1 MVDAGPSWCPD
12 TVRVDILWEDWWV
25 AHLLW
30 PLVVQISLTVVFRVV
45 VRPLYVRTYRRSWK
59 FKTLIQ
65 KHIGTTQH
73 KKVLRPKL
81 LLSLRAAQIV
91 SSFISVTVW
100 VSRTYSR
107 GCTVPDRAAL
117 LLATLVDLLNWA
129 ANRLRA
135 EGAAYSLWEANGVV
149 DALTLVPALRCG
161 LFPDVCRAGGADWL
175 TLHFLRSMVLSFNF
189 HFIQETGWMQRIPR
203 RILFIVQLALRVL
216 SLIFV
221 MAGTIF
227 TCELLGDPAFLVD
240 SYVQTA
246 HGDQVSV
253 AQMLYWIVISLT
265 TVGYGDFAPKA
276 LISRMLTA
284 VFIIY
289 GICNVFLIQY
299 SFTQLWSRY
308 REGSGSYRPWRHRA
322 PHIVVILGIRGSASK
337 LSSVLAGF
345 LLELLHPAH
354 NGLMAGEGEGD
365 WPNVVLVSPSLWE
378 EERGGVCEDSQTAS
392 FEDFLLAQD
401 LPTEARGRVWFLVG
415 SSTDPETLRRANV
428 GSSVLTFILTDMKS
442 LTPDE
447 DDGQNIYT
455 AMLVRKLY
463 PLAQLRL
470 MLVRP
475 ESRNLAVQSGVEA
488 TSCFSARELTAH
500 ILAQNV
506 RCHGLLPMITG
517 LFKSWDLEDVE
528 HFLDHVLQRGDGL
541 PIERKSLS
549 RTSLPSMGSERSV
562 TRSLVGSSAS
572 DASSHCD
579 NSAPVGQFRARG
591 RVDRAE
597 SVLLAVRASMPSR
610 LHAPPGERSSLLG
623 FASER
628 LSRLAGS
635 TRLSSQP
642 RTSASIDESITESH
656 RASIASDNS
665 VTDFWMFQYFHGLS
679 QGVYGF
685 ALSEEFDGEWFG
697 KVAYDIFKL
706 TGAILL
712 GVFSSD
718 RVHICPQNLD
728 RPLRTGQICF
738 AVARSSSAL
747 DPCRLQ
753 TAGSDWRRHVMESRA
768 QVQMNH
774 VRHGTHVAAA
784 KLMGH
789 QLRRRMTVSYSGAVS
804 PSSYY
809 MQRKLEAAGQ
819 SEGAQT
825 PGGVA
830 SQGSV
835 VLSEE
840 LGPSEAAK
848 DIDRALEI
856 RRGLSEHDELTVV
869 VVCNGEVWQQVR
881 TFVQSLRAP
890 FQPTARQTERP
901 VIILAPTAPPAG
913 LVEELGVRIGF
924 LRGSSLSAEDL
935 VDAGV
940 LEAKAVVV
948 MSGATPSRGTFREP
962 LFRDCRVVLC
972 SQEIEC
978 WCGFSKHEVFAA
990 YELQDSR
997 SARHLPEP
1005 ARGRRACLQ
1014 EVLTQAEH
1022 VYDDVETEANGRTR
1036 RTMSNGTS
1044 VTAARSAAEE
1054 EEGDAAG
1061 DEVADEAVKD
1071 SILFNSRFAAGQVFS
1086 PELFGTMLGRMYYM
1100 PAIIELVEAL
1110 LMPHVR
1116 RQKAFM
1122 WQMRVPPH
1130 YIGKEFGELFRDLSL
1145 GELGAREARSSRLG
1159 GGPRRG
1165 SSEVIQET
1173 SERETNESE
1182 ADDTGRASGHDSR
1195 ASAQGWNDA
1204 PDALAP
1210 PGRSS
1215 EPAERSSAHTD
1226 EFQEAPLS
1234 PTKSALTRGRSSARF
1249 ARTLT
1254 WRSSTFS
1261 QTSVTQVHEPP
1272 ALAPPEPPPGC
1283 LDERGPGEMPIGEIP
1298 IMRPRKSCVSVFSA
1312 FGSLASYNSMF
1323 DLTTG
1328 DHLQEVGPAVPIAL
1342 YRFQDKAS
1350 DKRLSP
1356 GTGGHN
1362 FSFLAPGPKQKLTSQ
1377 DWVTVLGSRAF
1388 GTKVDE
1394 MGLLRGSS
1402 HGPARDIS

>member
-1 MVDAGPSWCPD
+1 
-12 TVRVDILWEDWWV
+12 
-25 AHLLW
+25 
-30 PLVVQISLTVVFRVV
+30 
-45 VRPLYVRTYRRSWK
+45 
-59 FKTLIQ
+59 
-65 KHIGTTQH
+65 
-73 KKVLRPKL
+73 
-81 LLSLRAAQIV
+81 
-91 SSFISVTVW
+91 
-100 VSRTYSR
+100 
-107 GCTVPDRAAL
+107 
-117 LLATLVDLLNWA
+117 
-129 ANRLRA
+129 
-135 EGAAYSLWEANGVV
+135 
-149 DALTLVPALRCG
+149 
-161 LFPDVCRAGGADWL
+161 
-175 TLHFLRSMVLSFNF
+175 
-189 HFIQETGWMQRIPR
+189 
-203 RILFIVQLALRVL
+203 
-216 SLIFV
+216 

-913 LVEELGVRIGF
+913 LVEERPGRTFLALPPPSRKALGGPGGRRGAGGEGRRGHERGNPQPGNVPRAVVPGLPGGPLLAGDRVLVRVLQARGVRR
-924 LRGSSLSAEDL
+924 LRAAGQPLGQAPARARAGPPRLPAGGADSGRARLRRRRDRGKRQNTTHDVERHVRDRRQERGRGGGGRRGGGRGGRRGRQGL
-935 VDAGV
+935 HPLQLPLRRRAGV
-940 LEAKAVVV
+940 LPRA
-948 MSGATPSRGTFREP
+948 
-962 LFRDCRVVLC
+962 LRDDARANVL
-972 SQEIEC
+972 
-978 WCGFSKHEVFAA
+978 H
-990 YELQDSR
+990 
-997 SARHLPEP
+997 ARHHR
-1005 ARGRRACLQ
+1005 ARGGAMARR
-1014 EVLTQAEH
+1014 
-1022 VYDDVETEANGRTR
+1022 
-1036 RTMSNGTS
+1036 
-1044 VTAARSAAEE
+1044 
-1054 EEGDAAG
+1054 
-1061 DEVADEAVKD
+1061 K
-1071 SILFNSRFAAGQVFS
+1071 
-1086 PELFGTMLGRMYYM
+1086 
-1100 PAIIELVEAL
+1100 
-1110 LMPHVR
+1110 
-1116 RQKAFM
+1116 QKAFM

-1261 QTSVTQVHEPP
+1261 QTSVTQ
-1272 ALAPPEPPPGC
+1272 AG
-1283 LDERGPGEMPIGEIP
+1283 RGH
-1298 IMRPRKSCVSVFSA
+1298 RRSRRRD
-1312 FGSLASYNSMF
+1312 AS
-1323 DLTTG
+1323 
-1328 DHLQEVGPAVPIAL
+1328 
-1342 YRFQDKAS
+1342 
-1350 DKRLSP
+1350 
-1356 GTGGHN
+1356 
-1362 FSFLAPGPKQKLTSQ
+1362 TS
-1377 DWVTVLGSRAF
+1377 G
-1388 GTKVDE
+1388 
-1394 MGLLRGSS
+1394 
-1402 HGPARDIS
+1402 GPARCPSAKFQSCVRGSPAYPSFPPSGASPHTTRCST

>member
-1 MVDAGPSWCPD
+1 
-12 TVRVDILWEDWWV
+12 
-25 AHLLW
+25 
-30 PLVVQISLTVVFRVV
+30 
-45 VRPLYVRTYRRSWK
+45 
-59 FKTLIQ
+59 
-65 KHIGTTQH
+65 
-73 KKVLRPKL
+73 
-81 LLSLRAAQIV
+81 
-91 SSFISVTVW
+91 
-100 VSRTYSR
+100 
-107 GCTVPDRAAL
+107 
-117 LLATLVDLLNWA
+117 
-129 ANRLRA
+129 
-135 EGAAYSLWEANGVV
+135 
-149 DALTLVPALRCG
+149 
-161 LFPDVCRAGGADWL
+161 
-175 TLHFLRSMVLSFNF
+175 
-189 HFIQETGWMQRIPR
+189 MQRVPR

-227 TCELLGDPAFLVD
+227 TCELLGDPAFLAD
-240 SYVQTA
+240 TYIQTA
-246 HGDQVSV
+246 HGDEVSV

-265 TVGYGDFAPKA
+265 TVGYGDFAPKS

-289 GICNVFLIQY
+289 GIGNVFLIQF

-308 REGSGSYRPWRHRA
+308 REGSGCYRPWRNRT

-354 NGLMAGEGEGD
+354 DGQMAGEGD
-365 WPNVVLVSPSLWE
+365 WPNVILVSPSLWE
-378 EERGGVCEDSQTAS
+378 EERGGMGEDSQTAS
-392 FEDFLLAQD
+392 FEDFLLALD

-415 SSTDPETLRRANV
+415 SITDPETLRRADV

-455 AMLVRKLY
+455 AMIVRKFY
-463 PLAQLRL
+463 PSAQLRV

-475 ESRNLAVQSGVEA
+475 ESRNLAVQAGVEA

-517 LFKSWDLEDVE
+517 LFKSWDIEDVKN
-528 HFLDHVLQRGDGL
+528 FLDHVLQNGEGL
-541 PIERKSLS
+541 PVERASLS
-549 RTSLPSMGSERSV
+549 QSSLGSQRSYADSSEQS
-562 TRSLVGSSAS
+562 TPTGSA
-572 DASSHCD
+572 ALG
-579 NSAPVGQFRARG
+579 PRGRG

-597 SVLLAVRASMPSR
+597 SVLLAVRASMPRR
-610 LHAPPGERSSLLG
+610 LNGPPGERSSLLG
-623 FASER
+623 FAAELFR
-628 LSRLAGS
+628 AGS
-635 TRLSSQP
+635 ARLSSQP
-642 RTSASIDESITESH
+642 RTSGARSSAVKSIEESSTVGCPSV
-656 RASIASDNS
+656 ASDNS

-685 ALSEEFDGEWFG
+685 ALAEEFDGEWFG
-697 KVAYDIFKL
+697 KVAYDIFKS

-712 GVFSSD
+712 GVFTSD
-718 RVHICPQNLD
+718 RVQICPQSLD

-738 AVARSSSAL
+738 AVASDAGAL

-753 TAGSDWRRHVMESRA
+753 TAGSDWRRHLMEARA
-768 QVQMNH
+768 QVQKNH

-789 QLRRRMTVSYSGAVS
+789 RLRRRMTVSYSGAAS
-804 PSSYY
+804 PAQFVQA
-809 MQRKLEAAGQ
+809 QRKMDAPGQ
-819 SEGAQT
+819 GERSDT

-830 SQGSV
+830 SRSSAAQ
-835 VLSEE
+835 SEE
-840 LGPSEAAK
+840 MEIRPGPGEAK
-848 DIDRALEI
+848 DIDKALEI

-869 VVCNGEVWQQVR
+869 VVCNGEVWQQVS

-890 FQPTARQTERP
+890 FQPTVRQTERP
-901 VIILAPTAPPAG
+901 VIVLAPTSPPAG
-913 LVEELGVRIGF
+913 LVEELGVRIGC

-940 LEAKAVVV
+940 LEARAVVV
-948 MSGATPSRGTFREP
+948 MSGANPSRGTFREP

-978 WCGFSKHEVFAA
+978 WCGFSRHEVFAA

-997 SARHLPEP
+997 SARHLPAP
-1005 ARGRRACLQ
+1005 SRGRRASLQ
-1014 EVLTQAEH
+1014 EVLDQAEH
-1022 VYDDVETEANGRTR
+1022 IFDDVEIEANRKTR
-1036 RTMSNGTS
+1036 GTMGSMSNGTLG
-1044 VTAARSAAEE
+1044 TGRSAEKDKAEE
-1054 EEGDAAG
+1054 EG
-1061 DEVADEAVKD
+1061 EVADEAVKD

-1086 PELFGTMLGRMYYM
+1086 PELFGTMLGRMFYM

-1122 WQMRVPPH
+1122 WQMRVPSH
-1130 YIGKEFGELFRDLSL
+1130 YVGKEFGELFRDLSL
-1145 GELGAREARSSRLG
+1145 GELGARDA
-1159 GGPRRG
+1159 RRG
-1165 SSEVIQET
+1165 GSAPGTPTRRRASADEAPAAEVTRET
-1173 SERETNESE
+1173 SESN
-1182 ADDTGRASGHDSR
+1182 DLGRGSGRR
-1195 ASAQGWNDA
+1195 ASAGSDASEVTELPGRFSDPPARPSAHMDA
-1204 PDALAP
+1204 PDTPHSPTRSALA
-1210 PGRSS
+1210 
-1215 EPAERSSAHTD
+1215 
-1226 EFQEAPLS
+1226 
-1234 PTKSALTRGRSSARF
+1234 RGRSSARF

-1261 QTSVTQVHEPP
+1261 QNSVMQVHEPP
-1272 ALAPPEPPPGC
+1272 VPAPSEPPGC
-1283 LDERGPGEMPIGEIP
+1283 IDERAPSETSAPVRRQSDLTMPKRRGTAASRASI
-1298 IMRPRKSCVSVFSA
+1298 FSA
-1312 FGSLASYNSMF
+1312 FGSLATYNSMF

-1328 DHLQEVGPAVPIAL
+1328 DHLEAVGPAVPIAL

-1362 FSFLAPGPKQKLTSQ
+1362 FSFLAPDFQQKLTSQ

-1394 MGLLRGSS
+1394 MGLLRGST